1 MILGTGSDIVDSRR
15 ISALVERHGRRFLD
29 RVFCPA
35 EQALAM
41 ARGQGGG
48 PCALALRFAAK
59 EAAAKALGTGFRD
72 GVSWRDIC
80 VEKGD
85 LGAPRLRLSGGA
97 ARRLAAMLEPG
108 TRARLHL
115 SLSDE
120 PPLAM
125 AFVIIEA
132 VRAPA

>member
-15 ISALVERHGRRFLD
+15 ISALFERHGQRFLD

-35 EQALAM
+35 EQALAA
-41 ARGQGGG
+41 ARGGAGST
-48 PCALALRFAAK
+48 CALALRFAAK
-59 EAAAKALGTGFRD
+59 EAAAKALGTGFRE
-72 GVSWRDIC
+72 GVCWRDIC
-80 VEKGD
+80 VESD
-85 LGAPRLRLSGGA
+85 ALGAPRLALSGGA
-97 ARRLAAMLEPG
+97 ARRLEGLLPAGMEAH
-108 TRARLHL
+108 LHL

-132 VRAPA
+132 LPAG